1 MSQNINIMTSVPVT
15 YKGLFKWS
23 CKLFKKLG
31 WIGLMKQQC
40 IDNKSPQ
47 FILFY
52 ESKLKSYIKSVM
64 ALDCAINNKLET
76 PALKENNLKRDDLLI
91 LKTQNEHLC
100 TLVKVLLTP
109 NTPNLDQAG
118 GSKKKSATTK
128 KK

>member
-91 LKTQNEHLC
+91 LKTQNGRYELSLEHLYEVNP
-100 TLVKVLLTP
+100 TAAKQFDEYLQHETE
-109 NTPNLDQAG
+109 
-118 GSKKKSATTK
+118 
-128 KK
+128 